1 MSIGGFVKLWL
12 LIPALGAMTSG
23 NRVYIKRH
31 VRHMDFGPTFITDH
45 GRMSLT
51 ECAITSTQFGSAHL
65 FSLDVDQSDD
75 DERGSCVSSR
85 RTLMH
90 PVTER
95 ETEDI
100 DDESLI
106 FEAYANPVYVTVGKL
121 LSKSHW
127 LCSKI

>member
-23 NRVYIKRH
+23 NRVYIKRS

-51 ECAITSTQFGSAHL
+51 ECAITSSQFGSAHL
-65 FSLDVDQSDD
+65 FRLDVDQSDDD

-95 ETEDI
+95 ETEDT
-100 DDESLI
+100 DEALVLK
-106 FEAYANPVYVTVGKL
+106 AYTNPVYVTVGKL
-121 LSKSHW
+121 LINFRW
-127 LCSKI
+127 LCSNI